1 NRLPYRQTARHPTT
15 ASRSARREPRPKPY
29 TLLKRAH
36 LHEVRVFSSGRVRD
50 DLWPIVLRYP
60 LDRLMAVPP
69 APPII
74 QAAAFTLG
82 CVLIHAFRRHP
93 ERVSSVLTPIAFV
106 LLLTV
111 AVAAIPANDVTAGSE
126 AQQGISL
133 GSAMQ

>member
-1 NRLPYRQTARHPTT
+1 
-15 ASRSARREPRPKPY
+15 
-29 TLLKRAH
+29 
-36 LHEVRVFSSGRVRD
+36 
-50 DLWPIVLRYP
+50 
-60 LDRLMAVPP
+60 MAMPPVPP
-69 APPII
+69 IL

-93 ERVSSVLTPIAFV
+93 EWVTSVLTPIAFV

-111 AVAAIPANDVTAGSE
+111 AVAAIPAHDVAAGSE